1 MKKHILVVDDEQGVR
16 EICKDFLEEEGY
28 RITLAVD
35 GQDAL
40 EKMDNDDF
48 DLYLID
54 MAMPKIDGF
63 ELMKLIKK
71 SHPLAVII
79 VLTGFSSIEGAIK
92 AVHAGAYQYLSKPI
106 NADELLKAVD
116 DGLQYSQDLYGPL
129 LKVFDPGE
137 ESAAI
142 SVKGEPTILRG
153 FTPEEKIAFLDIG
166 NVISFQEG
174 DNIILDSDD
183 CKDSIILVESG
194 EVSVWLSNTTIDY
207 LQKWDSWREESFI
220 VSSVSETKLRAE
232 TDVNIKYFDRK
243 VILNHFA
250 GQDEKLLRRFII
262 NLVNCNYLKWRKSA
276 QRIVMLKLVT
286 GER

>member
-92 AVHAGAYQYLSKPI
+92 AVHAGAYQYLSKLSLI
-106 NADELLKAVD
+106 H
-116 DGLQYSQDLYGPL
+116 
-129 LKVFDPGE
+129 
-137 ESAAI
+137 I
-142 SVKGEPTILRG
+142 SEPTR
-153 FTPEEKIAFLDIG
+153 P
-166 NVISFQEG
+166 
-174 DNIILDSDD
+174 
-183 CKDSIILVESG
+183 
-194 EVSVWLSNTTIDY
+194 Y
-207 LQKWDSWREESFI
+207 
-220 VSSVSETKLRAE
+220 
-232 TDVNIKYFDRK
+232 
-243 VILNHFA
+243 
-250 GQDEKLLRRFII
+250 
-262 NLVNCNYLKWRKSA
+262 
-276 QRIVMLKLVT
+276 
-286 GER
+286 